1 MSMYV
6 CVSVCLGFCPRWYLR
21 NHTSDFYQI
30 FMHVA
35 YGRGSVPSDRVTKSK
50 GMGQFW
56 WYSSHWQCIV
66 QHSIWDHIKTAE
78 PIEMPLEMMT
88 GLGRGVSIPER
99 GRKNFGR
106 KHVPDKPNIRTNC
119 ELDWFIPQRAYDRG
133 RRLIASVGRV
143 YYRPQRGNCTARV
156 KSDI

>member
-1 MSMYV
+1 
-6 CVSVCLGFCPRWYLR
+6 
-21 NHTSDFYQI
+21 
-30 FMHVA
+30 
-35 YGRGSVPSDRVTKSK
+35 
-50 GMGQFW
+50 
-56 WYSSHWQCIV
+56 
-66 QHSIWDHIKTAE
+66 
-78 PIEMPLEMMT
+78 MT

-106 KHVPDKPNIRTNC
+106 KHVPDKPNIRMNC